1 MSKIFGWTPFL
12 SRLYAAVPIRS
23 DVVQKVKSGGSGC
36 GRTRIIFGR
45 KLGKEREMLWGD
57 GDDQEYPRGKLK
69 EE

>member
-23 DVVQKVKSGGSGC
+23 DAVQKVKSGGSGC

-57 GDDQEYPRGKLK
+57 VDDQEYPTRKLNK
-69 EE
+69 E